1 MITASIIAAAM
12 TAAAYRA
19 VLAVTKNAPAGTK
32 RAKLNVAMGG
42 GGPGPAG
49 EN

>member
-1 MITASIIAAAM
+1 MITSLIAAAM

-19 VLAVTKNAPAGTK
+19 VLAATKNAPAGTI
-32 RAKLNVAMGG
+32 RAQLRVVLGG